1 MTTLM
6 ARGWGL
12 SEHDAE
18 RIITLKLG
26 MGWSNKEVQR
36 AIGHHL
42 SRFKIRRVI
51 RHFATTGEVPYSGFT
66 GRRSGLR
73 SEEKNT
79 LRDLLELDPT
89 LYLDE
94 LAVKLCARACTGVH
108 RRSAGPAEDGLN
120 SESGPWLQLPRRQLS
135 TLTVVH
141 FRS

>member
-1 MTTLM
+1 VIRAQGVGSAGLLTTLM

-18 RIITLKLG
+18 RIIMLKLG

-51 RHFATTGEVPYSGFT
+51 RHFARTGEAPYSGFT
-66 GRRSGLR
+66 GRRAGLS

-89 LYLDE
+89 TSLPSKC
-94 LAVKLCARACTGVH
+94 VKERACTGVH
-108 RRSAGPAEDGLN
+108 RRSAWPC
-120 SESGPWLQLPRRQLS
+120 RRWA
-135 TLTVVH
+135 
-141 FRS
+141 